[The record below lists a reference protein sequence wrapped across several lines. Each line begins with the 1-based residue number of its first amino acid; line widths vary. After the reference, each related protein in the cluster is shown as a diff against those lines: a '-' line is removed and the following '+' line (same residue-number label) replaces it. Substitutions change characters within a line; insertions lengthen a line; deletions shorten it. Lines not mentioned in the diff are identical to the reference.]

1 MLYKLIT
8 CFIYQSLGRKHNIF
22 LRIPASK
29 RCLYNKSQLIFTHIG
44 WLMMIP
50 MIVMNMLR
58 SLQSNLKAKTS
69 KEKET
74 LNRNKNAKS
83 SHLHHS
89 WITLAEIPPREIL
102 FDLKRWG
109 FLFFSCYSTPR
120 ADENICRVL
129 SLSLPS
135 KQSEKERYFGIAKP
149 TTFAAFTQV
158 RRKLLKSFKNLVT
171 EKNRTDW
178 LRTRK
183 PSRALEENR

>member
-58 SLQSNLKAKTS
+58 SLQSNLKAKTL

-74 LNRNKNAKS
+74 LNRNKKAKS

-149 TTFAAFTQV
+149 TTFCSFYSSSKKTFEIFQKFSY
-158 RRKLLKSFKNLVT
+158 RKKSN
-171 EKNRTDW
+171 W
-178 LRTRK
+178 L
-183 PSRALEENR
+183 AEN